1 MTRFIHIADLHHA
14 RHTGNAITA
23 ERTSFDIQAD
33 KLAQLAEVIR
43 RENIK
48 AVLIAGDIEV
58 SDPEDFVPYLKT
70 WTALGASVYLV
81 YGDHDLNRLAYDDC
95 WRQIEH
101 VHSFL
106 HPGYLYDETL
116 GAGIYGLSCET
127 NQAGLK
133 EQFALTP
140 VRDDPYPNIFLSH
153 GDRKQFFTSVVTE
166 LGFNYYALGHHHRYE
181 SIHRGEANLVYPGH
195 IFSVWDGCGKAWST
209 GYIIGEVTPSGI
221 THEFRTFEG
230 PETRRISFNSFLRDG
245 SRLLLTRD
253 NLEGPSE
260 QWIEEDET
268 LLRKLIR
275 STLAAYPDDYFV
287 TPSQSK
293 GYPTRRLSMTGRLL
307 LEDDN
312 RFEEFFAR
320 SFKATKTTQ

>member
-14 RHTGNAITA
+14 RHAGNAITA
-23 ERTSFDIQAD
+23 ERTSFAVQAD
-33 KLAQLAEVIR
+33 KLAQLADVIR
-43 RENIK
+43 EESIT
-48 AVLIAGDIEV
+48 AILIAGDIEV
-58 SDPEDFVPYLKT
+58 SDPEDFIPYLKT
-70 WTALGASVYLV
+70 WTALGASVYVV

-106 HPGYLYDETL
+106 RPGYTFNEAL

-133 EQFALTP
+133 EQIARTP

-153 GDRKQFFTSVVTE
+153 GGRDRFPTSVVTR
-166 LGFNYYALGHHHRYE
+166 LGFTYYALGHHHRYE
-181 SIHRGEANLVYPGH
+181 SIRRGGANLVYPGH
-195 IFSVWDGCGKAWST
+195 VFSVWDGCGKAWPT
-209 GYIIGEVTPSGI
+209 GYVLGEVTPSGI
-221 THEFRTFEG
+221 THEFRTFKG
-230 PETRRISFNSFLRDG
+230 PETRRISLNPFLRDG
-245 SRLLLTRD
+245 SRLWLTRD
-253 NLEGPSE
+253 NIDGLSE
-260 QWIEEDET
+260 QWIEDDET
-268 LLRKLIR
+268 ALRELVR
-275 STLAAYPDDYFV
+275 STLSDYPDDYFV
-287 TPSQSK
+287 TPSRST
-293 GYPTRRLSMTGRLL
+293 GYPTRRLSMTGKTL

>member
-1 MTRFIHIADLHHA
+1 M
-14 RHTGNAITA
+14 
-23 ERTSFDIQAD
+23 
-33 KLAQLAEVIR
+33 
-43 RENIK
+43 
-48 AVLIAGDIEV
+48 
-58 SDPEDFVPYLKT
+58 
-70 WTALGASVYLV
+70 V

-230 PETRRISFNSFLRDG
+230 PETRRISFNPFLRDG

-268 LLRKLIR
+268 VLRDFVR
-275 STLAAYPDDYFV
+275 STLTTYPDDYFV
-287 TPSQSK
+287 TPSRST
-293 GYPTRRLSMTGRLL
+293 GFPTRRLSMTGRTL
-307 LEDDN
+307 LEDDK

>member
-23 ERTSFDIQAD
+23 ERTSFTVQAE
-33 KLAQLAEVIR
+33 KLAQIAEVIR
-43 RENIK
+43 HENIK

-81 YGDHDLNRLAYDDC
+81 YGDHDIHRFAYDDC

-106 HPGYLYDETL
+106 QPGYLYDETL

-127 NQAGLK
+127 NQTGLK
-133 EQFALTP
+133 EQFANTP
-140 VRDDPYPNIFLSH
+140 VRDDLHPNIFLSH
-153 GDRKQFFTSVVTE
+153 GDRKQFLTSVVTE

-195 IFSVWDGCGKAWST
+195 IFSVWDGCGKAWPT
-209 GYIIGEVTPSGI
+209 GYVIGEVTSSGI
-221 THEFRTFEG
+221 THEFRPFTG
-230 PETRRISFNSFLRDG
+230 PETRRLSFNPFIRYR

-268 LLRKLIR
+268 VLRELVR
-275 STLAAYPDDYFV
+275 STLTTYPNDYFV
-287 TPSQSK
+287 TPSRST
-293 GYPTRRLSMTGRLL
+293 GFPTRRLSMTGRTL
-307 LEDDN
+307 LEDDE

>member
-1 MTRFIHIADLHHA
+1 MTRFIHIANLHHA
-14 RHTGNAITA
+14 IHTGNAITA

-58 SDPEDFVPYLKT
+58 SAPEDFVPYLKT

-230 PETRRISFNSFLRDG
+230 PETRRISFNPFLRDG

>member
-23 ERTSFDIQAD
+23 ERTSFAIQAE
-33 KLAQLAEVIR
+33 KLAQIAEVIR
-43 RENIK
+43 HENIK

-81 YGDHDLNRLAYDDC
+81 YGDHDLNRIAYDDC

-106 HPGYLYDETL
+106 RPGYVFDEAL
-116 GAGIYGLSCET
+116 GAAIYGLSCET
-127 NQAGLK
+127 NQTGLK
-133 EQFALTP
+133 EDVARTP
-140 VRDDPYPNIFLSH
+140 MRDDPYPNIFLGH
-153 GDRKQFFTSVVTE
+153 GDRQRFPASVVAR
-166 LGFNYYALGHHHRYE
+166 LGFSYYSLGHHHRYE
-181 SIHRGEANLVYPGH
+181 VTRRGGADLVYPGH
-195 IFSVWDGCGKAWST
+195 VFSVWDGCGKAWPT
-209 GYIIGEVTPSGI
+209 GYVIGEVTSSGI
-221 THEFRTFEG
+221 THEFRPFTG
-230 PETRRISFNSFLRDG
+230 PETRRLSFNPFIRDG
-245 SRLLLTRD
+245 SCLLLTRD

-268 LLRKLIR
+268 VLRELVR
-275 STLAAYPDDYFV
+275 STLTAYPNDYFV
-287 TPSQSK
+287 TPSQST
-293 GYPTRRLSMTGRLL
+293 GFPTRRLSMTGRTL
-307 LEDDN
+307 LEDDE